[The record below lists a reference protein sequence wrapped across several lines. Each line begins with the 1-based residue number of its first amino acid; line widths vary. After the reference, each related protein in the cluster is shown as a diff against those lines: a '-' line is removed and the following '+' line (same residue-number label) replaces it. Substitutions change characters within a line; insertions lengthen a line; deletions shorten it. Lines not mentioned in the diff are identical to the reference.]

1 MANKLLEVFMKKNC
15 KKLIKKNLEQRKY
28 LRKKVI
34 NCMLNGKVMIILLI
48 VGLIKKMSYKN
59 E

>member
-1 MANKLLEVFMKKNC
+1 MKRLLEVFMKKNC

-28 LRKKVI
+28 LKEKVI
-34 NCMLNGKVMIILLI
+34 NYMLNGKDMIIHLI
-48 VGLIKKMSYKN
+48 VELIKKTLYNN